1 MKLKKNIARFIFL
14 TLLSVGIFHSANA
27 QQDPMYTQ
35 YMDNLL
41 IVNPGYAGTKEIG
54 NFMVVARN
62 QWVAFDGAPR
72 TRTFSFHTPVKD
84 LSVGVGLSVLS
95 DKIGPLTQT
104 GVYLDY
110 SYWVRMDENFR
121 LSLGLKGGFSFY
133 RTDLTSLET
142 VDPDPIYQ
150 RDIFK
155 NFLPNF
161 GVGAFLFSE
170 NTYLGVSVPKLVE
183 NVISREEYSSEYVG
197 REKMHFYLTG
207 GHTFAVNEEI
217 SIKGHSM
224 IKIVKN
230 TPISFDITAMGG
242 FRDRFWFG
250 GMLRF
255 GDSWGLLAQFNPT
268 DKILIGY
275 SYDIGFTEL
284 NTFNN
289 GTHEIMLS
297 YNLNFFK

>member
-1 MKLKKNIARFIFL
+1 MNILKKIAQLVILLIFFW
-14 TLLSVGIFHSANA
+14 GSAGVATA

-41 IVNPGYAGTKEIG
+41 IVNPGFAGTKEIG

-84 LSVGVGLSVLS
+84 LNLGVGFSVLS
-95 DKIGPLTQT
+95 DKIGPLSQT
-104 GVYLDY
+104 GLYFDY
-110 SYWVRMDENFR
+110 SYWLRLNQDFR

-133 RTDLTSLET
+133 RADLASLET
-142 VDPDPIYQ
+142 INPDPIYQ

-161 GVGAFLFSE
+161 GVGGFLFSE
-170 NTYLGVSVPKLVE
+170 NTYLGFSVPKLVE

-197 REKMHFYLTG
+197 REKIHFYLMG
-207 GHTFAVNEEI
+207 GHVFTVNEF
-217 SIKGHSM
+217 IKIKSHSM
-224 IKIVKN
+224 LKVVKN
-230 TPISFDITAMGG
+230 APVSFDLTALAGLK
-242 FRDRFWFG
+242 DRFWFG
-250 GMLRF
+250 TMMRF
-255 GDSWGLLAQFNPT
+255 GDSWGLLAQVNAT
-268 DKILIGY
+268 DNMLIGY
-275 SYDIGFTEL
+275 SYDLSFSKL

-289 GTHEIMLS
+289 GTHEVMVS
-297 YNLNFFK
+297 YNLNIFK